1 MRKRIRSYSS
11 SSTLERSSWLRSKKI
26 TKLSKMLLTRPMI
39 VRQTN
44 SAEKDETSTTGLS
57 NLALKFLREN
67 VQFLVLKTKKT
78 VLLAK

>member
-57 NLALKFLREN
+57 SLAQKFLREN